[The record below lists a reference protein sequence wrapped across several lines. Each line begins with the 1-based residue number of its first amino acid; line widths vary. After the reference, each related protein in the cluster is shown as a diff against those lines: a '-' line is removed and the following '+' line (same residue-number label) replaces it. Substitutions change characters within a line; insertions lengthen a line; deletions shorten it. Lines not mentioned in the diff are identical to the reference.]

1 MVKRALSKG
10 PQGITLARREPV
22 AALILRAD
30 YIRLTQPK
38 LGFAAFMR
46 QSPLRG
52 LDFDAERPSGPTRE
66 VER

>member
-1 MVKRALSKG
+1 
-10 PQGITLARREPV
+10 V
-22 AALILRAD
+22 AALILRAN